1 MVSCFTIH
9 HSQLTTMITTGTDI
23 KPQIAKQSFDVTAIR
38 NEFPVLERK
47 VKGKD
52 LVYFDNAATAQKP
65 KVVIDALV
73 DYYHQYNANIHRG
86 IHSLAEEATA
96 AFEATRDTAREFI
109 NARYREEIIFTR
121 GVTEGINL
129 VAATWGR
136 QNIKENDEIII
147 SGMEHHSNIVPWQ
160 MLCLEKKA
168 KLKIISVDENGEL
181 VMGAFEKLIS
191 PKTKIVS
198 IVHAS
203 NSLGTINP
211 VKEII
216 EIAHQHNVVVL
227 VDGAQSAVHLDIDV
241 QDMDCDFFV
250 LSSHKIYGP
259 TGVGVL
265 YGKRELLEV
274 MPPYMGGG
282 EMIREVTFDHTT
294 YNELPYKFEAGTPN
308 IADTVAFK
316 AALDFVNEVGKDNI
330 RAHEEILTKYAMDQL
345 SKIDGVRLIG
355 TAKHKTSVVS
365 FIVEGV
371 HPQDLGI
378 ILDNY
383 GIAVRTGH
391 HCCQPLMNRFE
402 IPGTVR
408 ASFAMY
414 NTKDEVD
421 ELVKGVEKAIKMLK

>member
-1 MVSCFTIH
+1 
-9 HSQLTTMITTGTDI
+9 MIQAEVNINTYN
-23 KPQIAKQSFDVTAIR
+23 IAEIRKQ
-38 NEFPVLERK
+38 FPVLERM
-47 VKGKD
+47 VKGKK

-65 KVVIDALV
+65 KVVLDALI
-73 DYYHQYNANIHRG
+73 YYYQQYNANIHRG

-96 AFEATRDTAREFI
+96 AFEATRDTARDFI
-109 NARYREEIIFTR
+109 NAKHREEIIFTR

-136 QNIKENDEIII
+136 QNIKEGDEIII
-147 SGMEHHSNIVPWQ
+147 SAMEHHSNIVPWQ

-168 KLKIISVDENGEL
+168 KLKIIPINDKGEL
-181 VMGAFEKLIS
+181 LMDEYKKLIT
-191 PKTKIVS
+191 PKTKLIS

-216 EIAHQHNVVVL
+216 EIAHRHNIIVL
-227 VDGAQSAVHLDIDV
+227 VDGAQSSVHLDIDV

-265 YGKRELLEV
+265 YGKKELLEE

-282 EMIREVTFDHTT
+282 EMIKEVTFDHTT

-316 AALDFVNEVGKDNI
+316 AALDFVNEVGKENI
-330 RAHEEILTKYAMDQL
+330 RSHEEALTKYAMEKL
-345 SKIDGVRLIG
+345 SQIEGVRLIG
-355 TAKHKTSVVS
+355 TAQHKTSVVS

-371 HPQDLGI
+371 HPQDIAIL
-378 ILDNY
+378 LDNY

-391 HCCQPLMNRFE
+391 HCCQPLMNRLE

-408 ASFAMY
+408 ASFGMY
-414 NTKDEVD
+414 NTKEEVD
-421 ELVKGVEKAIKMLK
+421 ELVKGVEKTIKMLK